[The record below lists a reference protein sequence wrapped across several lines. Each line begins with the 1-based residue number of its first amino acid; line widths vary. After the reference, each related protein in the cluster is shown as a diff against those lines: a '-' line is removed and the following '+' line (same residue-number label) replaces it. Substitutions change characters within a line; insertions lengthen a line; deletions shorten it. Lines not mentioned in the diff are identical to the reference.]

1 MTVVPR
7 LRRRYKAL
15 LPYLP
20 VSLLVLVAL
29 AQMVLVLEKDLTRW
43 KGGGF
48 GMFSTADTPFARFL
62 RIYIVVAGDEYAVP
76 VPASLRDVA
85 QAARVLP
92 TQARL
97 DDLADRLARGKWVR
111 DDTALLDTDSRD
123 TIRHQLL
130 TMTDVQVDDVVDQI
144 DQLCRQR
151 ASRARAVLLLRM
163 MGPNDLRP
171 AAATLIEPEEIRVE
185 LWRYRFDD
193 ESKQLSAWK
202 MRVARVEHG
211 RS

>member
-1 MTVVPR
+1 VTVDPP
-7 LRRRYKAL
+7 LRRRCKAL

-29 AQMVLVLEKDLTRW
+29 AQTVLVLKKDLTRW

-62 RIYIVVAGDEYAVP
+62 RIYVVVAEHEYAVP

-92 TQARL
+92 TQARV
-97 DDLADRLARGKWVR
+97 DDLAQRLARGKWVR
-111 DDTALLDTDSRD
+111 DDTALLDPDSRD

-130 TMTDVQVDDVVDQI
+130 TMADVQVDDVVDQI

-151 ASRARAVLLLRM
+151 ASRARTALLLRM

-171 AAATLIEPEEIRVE
+171 PSATVIEPEEIRVE

-193 ESKQLSAWK
+193 ESKQLNAWK
-202 MRVARVEHG
+202 VRVARVEHG